1 MADSIPEGNQCWD
14 AEVADPSM
22 SCAPYK
28 IYNIGNSRPVKLM
41 DFIRAIEMSIGRKLT
56 RSIFRCSLGMCIRPM
71 RILLLFRGKSVFN
84 PIRPWRRA
92 LRKQ

>member
-1 MADSIPEGNQCWD
+1 DMSPFLFADAILHGRPIKVFNNGNMLRDFTYIDDIVEGVLRVADSIPEGNQCWD

-41 DFIRAIEMSIGRKLT
+41 DFI
-56 RSIFRCSLGMCIRPM
+56 
-71 RILLLFRGKSVFN
+71 
-84 PIRPWRRA
+84 
-92 LRKQ
+92 